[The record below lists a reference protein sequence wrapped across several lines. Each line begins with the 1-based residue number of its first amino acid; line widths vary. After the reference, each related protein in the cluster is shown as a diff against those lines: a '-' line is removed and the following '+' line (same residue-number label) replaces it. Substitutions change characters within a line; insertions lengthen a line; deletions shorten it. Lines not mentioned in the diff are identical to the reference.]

1 MAESSFKVGVE
12 IATLLGNIMT
22 RKDAG
27 GDKMCTA
34 EDIKQIN
41 QHTDVVGD
49 ALHNDN
55 ESTVD
60 RIIRLETKF
69 EGQIDDIRQDF
80 KDDLRSVFENLT
92 DIRAALGSGL
102 VKVGGIICTLI
113 ITVFGLLFNWLWQ
126 EEQKQNQAQ
135 MTNGA
140 IISRT
145 VANQEHLSEDVG
157 EIASMI
163 RDELARQKEQNG
175 KDIERHEKYEH
186 Q

>member
-12 IATLLGNIMT
+12 IATLLGNFMSK
-22 RKDAG
+22 KDAG
-27 GDKMCTA
+27 RDKMCTA

-49 ALHNDN
+49 ALHNDH

-60 RIIRLETKF
+60 RILRLETKF
-69 EGQIDDIRQDF
+69 EGQINDIRQDF

-92 DIRAALGSGL
+92 DIRSALGSGL

-113 ITVFGLLFNWLWQ
+113 VTLFGLLFSWLWQ
-126 EEQKQNQAQ
+126 EEGRQNQVQ

-145 VANQEHLSEDVG
+145 VANQNHLSEDVG
-157 EIASMI
+157 EIADMI
-163 RDELARQKEQNG
+163 RQELDRQKEENG
-175 KDIERHEKYEH
+175 REIERHEKYKH